1 MGALVNVKL
10 NMSKQYA
17 PAAQKV
23 KCFLVCFNRYM
34 ASRVRKLILS
44 LYSALLRH
52 YLEYC
57 VQLWDPQHKEN
68 VNLGASPEDGH
79 KNDQR
84 NRTSLQR
91 EKAERVE
98 AVHVEKKKLWGDL
111 QAAFQYSNGAYRRE
125 KEVRFAKLGQ
135 RVMALI

>member
-17 PAAQKV
+17 PTAQKV
-23 KCFLVCFNRYM
+23 KCFQVCFNRYM

-57 VQLWDPQHKEN
+57 VQLWDSQHKEN
-68 VNLGASPEDGH
+68 MDLLEQA
-79 KNDQR
+79 QR
-84 NRTSLQR
+84 MDTKMIR
-91 EKAERVE
+91 ETELLSK
-98 AVHVEKKKLWGDL
+98 EKRLRELKMFAWRRKKLWGDL

-125 KEVRFAKLGQ
+125 KEVLFAKTS
-135 RVMALI
+135 